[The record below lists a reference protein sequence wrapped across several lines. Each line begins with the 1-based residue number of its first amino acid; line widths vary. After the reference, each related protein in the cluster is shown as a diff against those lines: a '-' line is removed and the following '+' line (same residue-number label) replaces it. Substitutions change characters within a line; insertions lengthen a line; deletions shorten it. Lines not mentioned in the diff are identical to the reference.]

1 MDAWWLG
8 IWSGKASEIGKD
20 SLRLAVVNERLVFSP
35 VAVFLK
41 AAGAVA
47 GVADVVEAV
56 AVFCFDEGQFWMRN
70 VFQVSVDKELQFF
83 YSVISVTIFHNPVA
97 GAGKKVL

>member
-1 MDAWWLG
+1 MGAWWFRV
-8 IWSGKASEIGKD
+8 WCGKASEIGKD

-35 VAVFLK
+35 VAVFLE

-56 AVFCFDEGQFWMRN
+56 AVFCFDKG
-70 VFQVSVDKELQFF
+70 
-83 YSVISVTIFHNPVA
+83 
-97 GAGKKVL
+97 